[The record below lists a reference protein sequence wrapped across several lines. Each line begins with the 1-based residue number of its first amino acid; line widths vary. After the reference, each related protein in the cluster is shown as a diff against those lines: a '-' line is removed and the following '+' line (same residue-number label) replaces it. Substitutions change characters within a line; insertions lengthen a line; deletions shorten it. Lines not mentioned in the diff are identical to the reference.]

1 MKIEEGTL
9 TCQQSLD
16 GITVTF
22 ITKDFEAVDKAI
34 NMKAKN
40 GLQCEIKAIRGK
52 RSLDANGY
60 YWSLLNKFRIV
71 LGLSAAEAHNM
82 MLDRYGEIYP
92 DQFALLPEDVDYLKS
107 EVHLRPIPQKTVA
120 KGGKIFKGYW
130 IVKPSHLY
138 DTKEFST
145 LIDGLVSECKELG
158 IETLPKEEL
167 ERMERDAEQI
177 RK

>member
-1 MKIEEGTL
+1 MKILEGTL
-9 TCQQSLD
+9 TCQYSLE
-16 GITVTF
+16 GIIVTF
-22 ITKDFEAVDKAI
+22 VTKDLEAVDKAI

-60 YWSLLNKFRIV
+60 YWSLLNQFRVV
-71 LGLSAAEAHNM
+71 LGLSATEAHNM

-92 DQFALLPEDVDYLKS
+92 DQYVLLPYDVDYLQC
-107 EVHLRPIPQKTVA
+107 EVHLRPVPNKIVDKN
-120 KGGKIFKGYW
+120 GKRYKGYW
-130 IVKPSHLY
+130 MVKPSHLY

-158 IETLPKEEL
+158 IETLTPDEL
-167 ERMERDAEQI
+167 ERIKSYER
-177 RK
+177 